1 VWYSTSGDLLR
12 STYCKAWLIASAI
25 GAQKTR
31 MMRQM
36 SHHESTAIEYGGMIK
51 PVFSIPNEKPG

>member
-1 VWYSTSGDLLR
+1 MSSVLVRYSTSGDLLR

-36 SHHESTAIEYGGMIK
+36 SHG
-51 PVFSIPNEKPG
+51 